1 VKRAKTDKA
10 ELFRFAWLAFFQ
22 DAQLPCIEAHEEY
35 NFDFALKRKHRFDF
49 AFPDY
54 LVAVEI
60 EGNAWNVKGG
70 GKHMQ
75 DTDLEKYNIAAWM
88 GWRVFRYSPAM
99 LKRDP
104 LGCAK
109 QVYEAVSNPGL
120 RGDVE

>member
-1 VKRAKTDKA
+1 MTITRAKTDKA
-10 ELFRFAWLAFFQ
+10 DQFRIAWKMFFAATELPLQ
-22 DAQLPCIEAHEEY
+22 YIEPHEEY
-35 NFDFALKRKHRFDF
+35 NFDFAYGRKHRFDF
-49 AFPDY
+49 AFPAH

-60 EGNAWNVKGG
+60 EGNAWHVKGG

-75 DTDLEKYNIAAWM
+75 DGDLEKYNIAAYM

-109 QVYEAVSNPGL
+109 QVYEAVINEGL
-120 RGDVE
+120 R